1 MKSRDEKQSD
11 CPSSSGETW
20 VLGTES
26 PCQEKTENPFRKEKD
41 KYRCVE
47 VEVEVETPN

>member
-1 MKSRDEKQSD
+1 MQSD
-11 CPSSSGETW
+11 YPSSSGETW

-26 PCQEKTENPFRKEKD
+26 PCHAKTENPFRKEKD